1 MSSNA
6 GKNLILTV
14 VLALF
19 GSAGFA
25 RRLKAPPV
33 ILNQP
38 LPLNEMEKL
47 KNGKC
52 TFFHVWATWCSICM
66 DEMPELVRL
75 LKNEAK
81 VKPVLIDASPEKIQ
95 ESFSKKWVV
104 SLRPTFS
111 TYTKPNIKDE
121 VYIRTLY
128 PKWSLALPFSAL
140 YHKGKLLKT
149 WTGNT
154 EVKTLSAQFEEL
166 CPAR

>member
-1 MSSNA
+1 M
-6 GKNLILTV
+6 GKFYFILA

-19 GSAGFA
+19 TPTSEA

-38 LPLNEMEKL
+38 LPLNELEKL
-47 KNGKC
+47 KGGSC
-52 TFFHVWATWCSICM
+52 VFFHVWATWCSICM
-66 DEMPELVRL
+66 DEMPELVKV
-75 LKNEAK
+75 LKNEIK

-104 SLRPTFS
+104 SLRPSFS

-121 VYIRTLY
+121 VYVRAIY
-128 PKWSLALPFSAL
+128 PKWSMALPFSAL

-154 EVKTLSAQFEEL
+154 EVKALSAQFTEL
-166 CPAR
+166 CPAH